1 MTKENFISQINHYTS
16 QGIPYLFLID
26 FELESFFLCKLD
38 ACASRGVFYEVK
50 GQTNFLQNHKKL
62 NRKVNILQKEPISQ
76 EAYQRAFHYVRNN
89 IRQGNSFLTNLT
101 FPTSLELS
109 VNLKETFLAS
119 KAKYKL
125 WFRDRFVLFSPEC
138 FIRIKHGHIYSYPMK
153 GTIDA
158 SIPNAAELILNNDKE
173 SWEHNTI
180 VDLIRNDLSMI
191 SSQVKVLRF
200 RYLDHLKTNHKDLLQ
215 VSSEIR
221 GSLPYNWQ
229 KKIGEMLL
237 NILPAGSISGAPKD
251 KTIEIIKAAEEG
263 KRGWYTG
270 VFGIFDGKDLDS
282 AVNIRYIEQNEKGLQ
297 FRSGGG
303 ITAYSEANAE
313 YKELL
318 DKVYVPAI

>member
-1 MTKENFISQINHYTS
+1 MTKETFISQINHFTS
-16 QGIPYLFLID
+16 SGIPYLFLID
-26 FELESFFLCKLD
+26 FEMESFFLCKLD
-38 ACASRGVFYEVK
+38 ECAQKGVYFELK
-50 GQTNFLQNHKKL
+50 GKDNLGQWKQDQKT
-62 NRKVNILQKEPISQ
+62 RVDILKTQPISP
-76 EAYQRAFHYVRNN
+76 EKYHKAFHYVRDN

-109 VNLKETFLAS
+109 VDLRETFLAS
-119 KAKYKL
+119 QAPYKL
-125 WFRDRFVLFSPEC
+125 LFQDRFVLFSPEC

-158 SIPNAAELILNNDKE
+158 ALPNAAELILNNDKE

-200 RYLDHLKTNHKDLLQ
+200 RYLDHIKTNQKDLIQ

-221 GSLPYNWQ
+221 GTLHYNWQ
-229 KKIGEMLL
+229 SRLGDMLMT
-237 NILPAGSISGAPKD
+237 ILPAGSISGAPKK
-251 KTIEIIKAAEEG
+251 KTVEIIQSAEEG

-270 VFGIFDGKDLDS
+270 VFGVFDGKELDS
-282 AVNIRYIEQNEKGLQ
+282 AVNIRYIEQNEQGLQ

-303 ITAYSEANAE
+303 ITAYSEEDAE
-313 YKELL
+313 YRELL